1 MKIKLDENLGNRGA
15 EILRAAGYSVTTVVE
30 EGLSSASDD
39 RLIEVCRSEGKC
51 LVTLDLDFGN
61 PLRFDPLRY
70 SGIVVLRLPLECT
83 AGDLLDA
90 IRTLAIGLAD
100 SAVAGKLWIVQRGR
114 IREYH
119 QEQND
124 A

>member
-1 MKIKLDENLGNRGA
+1 MA
-15 EILRAAGYSVTTVVE
+15 SAA
-30 EGLSSASDD
+30 DD

-61 PLRFDPLRY
+61 PLRFDPSRY
-70 SGIVVLRLPLECT
+70 SGIVVLRLPLEFT

-100 SAVAGKLWIVQRGR
+100 SAVVGKLWIVQRGR

-119 QEQND
+119 QEQNH